1 MSVLELRL
9 RNVAWVIKLIK
20 WLIHSC
26 ILRNKQFFF
35 YACAMCQDLGS
46 GPGLSTGDTKI
57 DKPLSLGSSQL
68 SEEINM

>member
-46 GPGLSTGDTKI
+46 VL
-57 DKPLSLGSSQL
+57 
-68 SEEINM
+68 EIQR